1 MPSNSEIFISNTSCL
16 IILSKI
22 DEIELLNKLCNNVY
36 TTSIIQNEFYN
47 RLPDWI
53 KIKDPP
59 DAKYQEIL
67 GMEVDKG
74 EASAIAL
81 ALKLER
87 SILIIDDLKGRRVAD
102 NLNLK
107 YSGTFGLLLKA
118 KEEGIINKVTPIIN
132 KIRATNFRFSEE
144 LIQTIFREA
153 GEL

>member
-1 MPSNSEIFISNTSCL
+1 
-16 IILSKI
+16 LSKI
-22 DEIELLNKLCNNVY
+22 DEIELLNKLCDNVY
-36 TTSIIQNEFYN
+36 TTSIVQNEFYN
-47 RLPDWI
+47 KLPDWI

-67 GMEVDKG
+67 EMEVDKG
-74 EASAIAL
+74 EASVIAL

-102 NLNLK
+102 KLNIR
-107 YSGTFGLLLKA
+107 YSGTLGLLLKA

-132 KIRATNFRFSEE
+132 KILATNFRFSDE
-144 LIQTIFREA
+144 LIQTILKEA

>member
-1 MPSNSEIFISNTSCL
+1 MPINSEIFISNTSCL

-22 DEIELLNKLCNNVY
+22 DEIELLNKLCDNVF
-36 TTSIIQNEFYN
+36 TTSVVQNEFHN
-47 RLPDWI
+47 RVPDWI

-67 GMEVDKG
+67 EMEVDKG
-74 EASAIAL
+74 EASVIAL

-118 KEEGIINKVTPIIN
+118 KEEGIINKITPIIN
-132 KIRATNFRFSEE
+132 KILTTNFRFSEE
-144 LIQTIFREA
+144 LIQTIIREA